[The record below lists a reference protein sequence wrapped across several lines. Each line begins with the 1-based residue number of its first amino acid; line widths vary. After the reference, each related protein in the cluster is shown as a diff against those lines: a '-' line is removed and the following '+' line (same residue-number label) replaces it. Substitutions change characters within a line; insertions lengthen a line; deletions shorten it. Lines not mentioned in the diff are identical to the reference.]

1 VSSLAGRTALVTG
14 GGTGLGAAISRHLHA
29 EGVRVV
35 VAGRRSEPLQRLA
48 DELGGT
54 GIRAEVCHVADP
66 ESVADLARRLRGEQV
81 SILINNA
88 GIAGPVAPL
97 IEIDTDAWDE
107 VFATNVRGTFLMCH
121 AFLPAMIEHGFGDV
135 INMASVSGKRPLIR
149 RTPYCASKMAVIG
162 LTATLAFEVGPY
174 GVRVNSLSPGPVEGE
189 RMDRNFRLEAER
201 TSTTYDEARDA
212 FVNRSALGRMIT
224 EDEVGEAVVAM
235 LGMPG
240 MSGAD
245 VDLSAGMVA

>member
-1 VSSLAGRTALVTG
+1 MNSLAGRTALVTG

-48 DELGGT
+48 GELGT

-97 IEIDTDAWDE
+97 IEIDPDAWDE
-107 VFATNVRGTFLMCH
+107 VFATNVRGTFLMCRAVAPH
-121 AFLPAMIEHGFGDV
+121 MRAAKYGRIVNLSSTGALGAPGL
-135 INMASVSGKRPLIR
+135 ASYGAAKAGVQ
-149 RTPYCASKMAVIG
+149 G
-162 LTATLAFEVGPY
+162 LTKTIAFELGRH
-174 GVRVNSLSPGPVEGE
+174 GVTANVIAPGFIVTAMTAG
-189 RMDRNFRLEAER
+189 MAER
-201 TSTTYDEARDA
+201 TGTSFEDMQREMLREIPVGRVGQPEDIANAVAFFVDE
-212 FVNRSALGRMIT
+212 RSGYVTGQILYVTG
-224 EDEVGEAVVAM
+224 GQK
-235 LGMPG
+235 L
-240 MSGAD
+240 
-245 VDLSAGMVA
+245 